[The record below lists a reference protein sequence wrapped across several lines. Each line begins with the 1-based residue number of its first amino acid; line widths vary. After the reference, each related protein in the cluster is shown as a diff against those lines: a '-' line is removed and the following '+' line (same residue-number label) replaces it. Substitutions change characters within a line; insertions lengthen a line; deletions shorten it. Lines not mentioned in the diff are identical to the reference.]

1 MHITVY
7 GASRPAPGDEE
18 YETGVQLGR
27 ALAAAGH
34 TVITG
39 GYGGVMEAVS
49 KGARTAGG
57 HTIGVTTPS
66 AFPQRTGANA
76 WVVEEIST
84 PDLATRIRTLLELA
98 DAAIALPGSLGT
110 FTEIALTWNMNYV
123 TKLSGGHPTPLL
135 AVGPMWARLVP
146 ELAALLETEPSAL
159 EWADEPLAAIEWLA
173 TLP

>member
-1 MHITVY
+1 MHITVF
-7 GASRPAPGDEE
+7 GASRPVPGDNE
-18 YETGVQLGR
+18 YEAGVWLGS
-27 ALAAAGH
+27 ALAGAGH

-49 KGARTAGG
+49 KGARAQGG

-76 WVVEEIST
+76 WVVEEIPA
-84 PDLATRIRTLLELA
+84 PDLPTRIRKLLELA

-123 TKLSGGHPTPLL
+123 AKLSGGRPTPLL
-135 AVGPMWARLVP
+135 AIGPMWARLVP
-146 ELAALLETEPSAL
+146 ELASILETDTGSV
-159 EWADEPLAAIEWLA
+159 EWAADHLGAIEWLDD
-173 TLP
+173 LL